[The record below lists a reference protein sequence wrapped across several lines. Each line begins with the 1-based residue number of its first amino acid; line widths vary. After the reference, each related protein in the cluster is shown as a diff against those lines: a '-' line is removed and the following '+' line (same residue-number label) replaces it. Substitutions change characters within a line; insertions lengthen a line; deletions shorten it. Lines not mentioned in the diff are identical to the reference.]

1 MGSFFCNGNKE
12 TVLVGH
18 VDSLLGI
25 DVEIGESLEGVEN
38 TRFEPN
44 LILRSSL
51 RRARRISSD
60 GG

>member
-25 DVEIGESLEGVEN
+25 DVEIGESLEDV
-38 TRFEPN
+38 
-44 LILRSSL
+44 
-51 RRARRISSD
+51 
-60 GG
+60 